1 MFNIG
6 DKIVYPMH
14 GAGEIVAI
22 EEREI
27 LGDVHKYY
35 IMRLPI
41 NDLKV
46 MVPVKNAKEIGVRDI
61 SDADTMEMVLKA
73 LSSEEEVSMPKNWN
87 RRYRYNLDKIK
98 SGDLMEIADVV
109 RSLESLDREKS
120 LSTGERKILNEA
132 KQIIVSEMVLVF
144 EKNVEEVTKLI
155 DDAIFG

>member
-27 LGDVHKYY
+27 LGNVHNYY
-35 IMRLPI
+35 IMKLPI

-46 MVPVKNAKEIGVRDI
+46 MVPVKNAEEVGVRKI
-61 SDADTMEMVLKA
+61 SDAKTMGNVLKT
-73 LSSEEEVSMPKNWN
+73 LSSDEETVMPKNWN
-87 RRYRYNLDKIK
+87 RRYRFNLDKIK
-98 SGDLMEIADVV
+98 SGDLTEIADVIKC
-109 RSLESLDREKS
+109 LENLDKEKS
-120 LSTGERKILNEA
+120 LSTGERKILTEA
-132 KQIIVSEMVLVF
+132 RQIIVSEMALVF
-144 EKNVEEVTKLI
+144 DKNVEEVAKLI

>member
-61 SDADTMEMVLKA
+61 SDADTMEKVLKA
-73 LSSEEEVSMPKNWN
+73 LTSEEEVSMPKNWN

>member
-6 DKIVYPMH
+6 DKIVYPVH

-61 SDADTMEMVLKA
+61 SDADTMEKVLKA

>member
-27 LGDVHKYY
+27 LGNVHKYY

-61 SDADTMEMVLKA
+61 SDADTMEKVLKA

-120 LSTGERKILNEA
+120 LSTGERKILYEA

-144 EKNVEEVTKLI
+144 EKSVEEVTKLI

>member
-61 SDADTMEMVLKA
+61 SDADTMEKVLKA
-73 LSSEEEVSMPKNWN
+73 LSSEEEVTMPKNWN

>member
-35 IMRLPI
+35 IVRLPI

-46 MVPVKNAKEIGVRDI
+46 MVPVKNAKEVGVRDI
-61 SDADTMEMVLKA
+61 SDADTMEKVLKK
-73 LSSEEEVSMPKNWN
+73 LSSGEIISMPKNWN

>member
-61 SDADTMEMVLKA
+61 SDADTMEKVLKA

-98 SGDLMEIADVV
+98 SGDLKEIADVV
-109 RSLESLDREKS
+109 RSLENLDREKS
-120 LSTGERKILNEA
+120 LSTGERKILTEA

-144 EKNVEEVTKLI
+144 DKKVEEVTKLI

>member
-1 MFNIG
+1 
-6 DKIVYPMH
+6 
-14 GAGEIVAI
+14 
-22 EEREI
+22 
-27 LGDVHKYY
+27 
-35 IMRLPI
+35 
-41 NDLKV
+41 

-61 SDADTMEMVLKA
+61 SDADTMEKVLKA

>member
-61 SDADTMEMVLKA
+61 SDADTMEKVLKA

-109 RSLESLDREKS
+109 RSLESLDREKT

>member
-61 SDADTMEMVLKA
+61 SDADTMEKVLNA

>member
-14 GAGEIVAI
+14 GSGEIVAI

-46 MVPVKNAKEIGVRDI
+46 MVSVKNAKEIGVRDI
-61 SDADTMEMVLKA
+61 SDADTMEKVLKA

>member
-27 LGDVHKYY
+27 LGNVHKYY

-46 MVPVKNAKEIGVRDI
+46 MVPVKNAEEIGVRNI
-61 SDADTMEMVLKA
+61 SDSETMKKVLEV
-73 LSSEEEVSMPKNWN
+73 LSSEVEISMPKNWN

-98 SGDLMEIADVV
+98 SGDLNEIADVV
-109 RSLESLDREKS
+109 RCLESLDREKS
-120 LSTGERKILNEA
+120 LSTGERKILTEA

-144 EKNVEEVTKLI
+144 DKKVEEVTKLI

>member
-61 SDADTMEMVLKA
+61 SDADTMEKVLKT

>member
-27 LGDVHKYY
+27 LGNVHKYY

-41 NDLKV
+41 NELKV
-46 MVPVKNAKEIGVRDI
+46 MVPVKNAEEVGVRKI
-61 SDADTMEMVLKA
+61 SDEKTMEKLLET
-73 LSSEEEVSMPKNWN
+73 LSSDREITMPKNWN

>member
-46 MVPVKNAKEIGVRDI
+46 MVPVKNAKEIGVRNI
-61 SDADTMEMVLKA
+61 SDADTMEKVLKA

>member
-46 MVPVKNAKEIGVRDI
+46 MVPVKNAKEVGVRYI
-61 SDADTMEMVLKA
+61 SDADTMEKVLKN
-73 LSSEEEVSMPKNWN
+73 LSSGEIISMPKNWN
-87 RRYRYNLDKIK
+87 RRYRYNLDKVK